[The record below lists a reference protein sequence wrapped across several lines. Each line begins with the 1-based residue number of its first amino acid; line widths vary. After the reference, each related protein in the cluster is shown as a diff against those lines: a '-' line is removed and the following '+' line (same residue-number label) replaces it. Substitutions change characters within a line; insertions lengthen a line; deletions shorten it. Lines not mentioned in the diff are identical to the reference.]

1 MNQEKVQRAIELQRR
16 ANSEIEIY
24 GEVSEQ
30 TFREMMDIFDS
41 LNSSEI
47 DQVIKDYE

>member
-16 ANSEIEIY
+16 ANSEIEVY

-30 TFREMMDIFDS
+30 TFCEMMDIFDS